1 MNNMSLHFNV
11 YGEKSEK
18 YRTFFAKIF
27 VGKKS
32 LLMLVI
38 GGNRQLPLLPPPMI
52 TVAKYHFIRNR
63 LLVYNVFFF
72 FLKMTS
78 MNLVSYIVSFMYLA

>member
-1 MNNMSLHFNV
+1 MLKSNLSILFFGQLSILSTDKAVFIYMNNMSLHFNV

-38 GGNRQLPLLPPPMI
+38 DR
-52 TVAKYHFIRNR
+52 KKDRR
-63 LLVYNVFFF
+63 
-72 FLKMTS
+72 
-78 MNLVSYIVSFMYLA
+78 